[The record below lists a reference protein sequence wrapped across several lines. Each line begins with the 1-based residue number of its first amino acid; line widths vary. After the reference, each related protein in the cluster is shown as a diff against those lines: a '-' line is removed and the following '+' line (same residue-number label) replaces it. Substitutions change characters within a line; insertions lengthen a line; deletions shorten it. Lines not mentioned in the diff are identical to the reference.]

1 MSLRSMTGFG
11 SAEGAVAG
19 GRLRLEVRTVNHRH
33 LSVQL
38 KLPAELQALEADL
51 RERLRSHLER
61 GHVTVGARW
70 VEEPPQAAGVRVD
83 LERAGALVA
92 ALRDVGKALGVPG
105 DVDLATVARL
115 PDVVRVV
122 HSEATVEPAAA
133 LSILDRAA
141 AACVK
146 MREREGRALAADLLG
161 RLQKLSGYAA
171 FIAERAP
178 ARVTAERDRLAAAV
192 RELAGGVAV
201 DPNRLAQEVAFL
213 ADRLDIT
220 EELVRFGTHVAAME
234 GALSDSKAA
243 VGKQLGFLM
252 QELGR
257 EANTMGSKAND
268 AAIAETVI
276 AIKGELEKIREQI
289 ENLE

>member
-1 MSLRSMTGFG
+1 MALRSMTGFG
-11 SAEGAVAG
+11 TAEGAVAG

-38 KLPAELQALEADL
+38 KLPGELQTLEADL
-51 RERLRSHLER
+51 RERLRAHMER

-83 LERAGALVA
+83 VERAGALVA
-92 ALRDVGKALGVPG
+92 ALREVGKTLGLKG

-115 PDVVRVV
+115 PDVVKVV
-122 HSEATVEPAAA
+122 HEEATVDPAAV
-133 LSILDRAA
+133 LGILDAAA

-146 MREREGRALAADLLG
+146 MREREGSALVADLLA
-161 RLQKLSGYAA
+161 RLQRLSGFGAVIAA
-171 FIAERAP
+171 RAP

-192 RELAGGVAV
+192 KELAGGVAV
-201 DPNRLAQEVAFL
+201 DPGRLAQEVAFL

-220 EELVRFGTHVAAME
+220 EELVRFGTHISAME
-234 GALSDSKAA
+234 SALGNGTAA
-243 VGKQLGFLM
+243 VGKQLGFLL

-257 EANTMGSKAND
+257 EANTVGSKAND
-268 AAIAETVI
+268 AVIAETVI

>member
-11 SAEGAVAG
+11 AAEGPVAG
-19 GRLRLEVRTVNHRH
+19 GRLRLEVRSVNHRH

-38 KLPAELQALEADL
+38 KLPGELQPLEADL
-51 RERLRSHLER
+51 RERLRAHMER

-70 VEEPPQAAGVRVD
+70 AEAPHQAAGVQVD
-83 LERAGALVA
+83 VERASAIVA
-92 ALRDVGKALGVPG
+92 ALREVGKTLGLPG
-105 DVDLATVARL
+105 DMDLATVARL

-122 HSEATVEPAAA
+122 HADATVEPAAVLA
-133 LSILDRAA
+133 ILDDAA

-146 MREREGRALAADLLG
+146 MREREGRALAADLLE
-161 RLQKLSGYAA
+161 RLRRLAGMGAG
-171 FIAERAP
+171 IAERAP
-178 ARVTAERDRLAAAV
+178 ARVVAERDRLRAAV
-192 RELAGGVAV
+192 TDLAAGIAV
-201 DPNRLAQEVAFL
+201 DPARLAQEVAFL
-213 ADRLDIT
+213 ADRMDIT

-234 GALSDSKAA
+234 AALSDSKAA
-243 VGKQLGFLM
+243 VGKQLGFLL

-257 EANTMGSKAND
+257 EANTIGSKAND
-268 AAIAETVI
+268 AAITETVI